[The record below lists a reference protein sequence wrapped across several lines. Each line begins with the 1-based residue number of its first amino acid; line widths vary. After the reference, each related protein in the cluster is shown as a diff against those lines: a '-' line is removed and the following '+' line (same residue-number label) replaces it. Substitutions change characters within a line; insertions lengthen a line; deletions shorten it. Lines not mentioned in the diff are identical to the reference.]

1 MITGELDDLQRQ
13 VPACTTLAFADLAT
27 QMVLV
32 TNSDTPL
39 ERHALNLLC
48 AQASLL
54 LEAPGQPQKTP
65 ARSAMTS
72 TQDEIRCFL
81 RSDSDPAEVLICVG
95 TADLDI
101 DRLRPLAYAFL
112 TRQAARA

>member
-48 AQASLL
+48 AQAALL
-54 LEAPGQPQKTP
+54 LEGPGQRAS
-65 ARSAMTS
+65 ARSAITS
-72 TQDEIRCFL
+72 TQDEICCFL
-81 RSDSDPAEVLICVG
+81 RSDSDPADMLICVG

-101 DRLRPLAYAFL
+101 DRLRPLARAFL
-112 TRQAARA
+112 TRQAASA